1 MQHTVTT
8 SQTDPQSFTVSLYS
22 HGRYTPGWITH
33 NTIVMPR
40 CGTPAPLT
48 ADTITTGEI
57 AKLARLFTAT
67 ADRLASLVNDLAR
80 LERDAESG
88 AVSPATAARRLRRIL
103 AAIEATRATGA

>member
-8 SQTDPQSFTVSLYS
+8 SQSDPLTITMSGYRHPKFA
-22 HGRYTPGWITH
+22 PGWITTH
-33 NTIVMPR
+33 LFVMPR
-40 CGTPAPLT
+40 CGTTAETISAGVRT
-48 ADTITTGEI
+48 ADET

-80 LERDAESG
+80 LERDADSG
-88 AVSPATAARRLRRIL
+88 AVSPATAARRIL